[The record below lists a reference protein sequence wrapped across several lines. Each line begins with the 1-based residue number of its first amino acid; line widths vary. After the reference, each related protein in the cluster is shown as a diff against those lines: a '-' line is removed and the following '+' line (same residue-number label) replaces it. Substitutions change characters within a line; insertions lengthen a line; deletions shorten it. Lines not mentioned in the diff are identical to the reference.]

1 MQATAKIFP
10 IDFPIDR
17 NMSSSTKL
25 YQNVH
30 KLLLNRVRQS
40 SARAQLNNM
49 NTHERNTKQN
59 CRHSRAT
66 FNGLAKKLISES

>member
-30 KLLLNRVRQS
+30 ELLQKRLRRIFK
-40 SARAQLNNM
+40 RAQLSQQATQM
-49 NTHERNTKQN
+49 FS
-59 CRHSRAT
+59 RH
-66 FNGLAKKLISES
+66 